1 MFGNVASPKLF
12 THHFW
17 GSIIMIYQV
26 TSVTRQKFE
35 DKIEA
40 LQACHRQAGRDHAA
54 LRAVLEGLQ
63 VPGSTATPKKDRKEK
78 SYLQ

>member
-1 MFGNVASPKLF
+1 MWQVPNFSLTIFG
-12 THHFW
+12 
-17 GSIIMIYQV
+17 GSIIMIHQV

-54 LRAVLEGLQ
+54 LRAVLEGLR